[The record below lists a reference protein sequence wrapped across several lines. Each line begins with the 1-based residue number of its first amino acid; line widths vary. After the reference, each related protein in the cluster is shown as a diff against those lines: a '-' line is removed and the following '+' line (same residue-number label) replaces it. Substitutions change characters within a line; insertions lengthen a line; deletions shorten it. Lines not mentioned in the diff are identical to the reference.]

1 MMFDFEYQYLNPL
14 GMDVAFAFIYLWLFY
29 ALYVFTMSVYRA
41 KLSGRLCGFSLLLLY
56 PFVLMAALVDVLCQL
71 TIATVFFLE
80 LPRTCWQ
87 RTTLTLWGRTFDM
100 TYLYIEPLVTKRLQR
115 YHGGNYGWRTIVAA
129 YVCDKLLD
137 PFDPDGNH
145 C

>member
-1 MMFDFEYQYLNPL
+1 MMFDFEYQFLNPL
-14 GMDVAFAFIYLWLFY
+14 SFDVVFAFLYLWLFY

-56 PFVLMAALVDVLCQL
+56 PFVLVAALVDVLCQL
-71 TIATVFFLE
+71 TIASVIFLE

-87 RTTLTLWGRTFDM
+87 STTLTIWRWSFNV
-100 TYLYIEPLVTKRLQR
+100 TYLYVEPLVTTRLKRL
-115 YHGGNYGWRTIVAA
+115 HASDEGWRTALAA
-129 YVCDKLLD
+129 YVCQNLLD
-137 PFDPDGNH
+137 PFDPDGDH